1 LTGDWEGGGAMGKDS
16 EGDWS
21 LIMAMF
27 AFLALGAFSGYIVGT
42 RVQRQAAV
50 EAGVGRYEV
59 DARTG
64 ETRFVYGRS
73 GD

>member
-1 LTGDWEGGGAMGKDS
+1 MDKDPEGG
-16 EGDWS
+16 WC
-21 LIMAMF
+21 LIVAMF
-27 AFLALGAFSGYIVGT
+27 VFLAIGAYAGYIVGT
-42 RVQRQAAV
+42 RVQRWAAV
-50 EAGVGRYEV
+50 EAGVARYEV